1 MYNSHASVSL
11 VDNFPDFSARG
22 FNMDVYNNFFK
33 TSNSIINARASN
45 IAYPEHWGCFSI
57 KCAFGGEEF
66 YQVQNRKYAVTDNNF
81 LVFNEGQHY
90 SSYIF
95 SKSQVESFT
104 LNFTSGFVQEVNNNY
119 LYSDE
124 QLLDNPSGGSRINP
138 EFVEKLYQH
147 DSTVSPIL
155 FKIKEL
161 AKNFNAN
168 KGLITELYYQLME
181 KMLLL
186 HKEVNNEIDHIK
198 ACKPSTR
205 KELYKR
211 LHYAKDYMDSCYATE
226 ITLHELSHIALMNVA
241 YFLRQFNKY
250 FHTTPYQYLMQR
262 RMKVAAEMMRNTRST
277 ITDICAAVGYEDVSS
292 FTKLFKKHY
301 GFSPEKYRA
310 REL

>member
-1 MYNSHASVSL
+1 MYNSYASVSL

-33 TSNSIINARASN
+33 TSNSIINAKASN

-57 KCAFGGEEF
+57 KCAFDGEEF
-66 YQVQNRKYAVTDNNF
+66 YQAQNRKYAVNDNNF

-95 SKSQVESFT
+95 SKNQVESFT
-104 LNFTSGFVQEVNNNY
+104 LNFTSDFVREVSNSC

-124 QLLDNPSGGSRINP
+124 QLLDNPLGGSSTNP
-138 EFVEKLYQH
+138 EFVEKLYRH
-147 DSTVSPIL
+147 NSTVSPIL

-161 AKNFNAN
+161 AKNFNPN
-168 KGLITELYYQLME
+168 KGVITELYYQLME
-181 KMLLL
+181 KLLLL
-186 HKEVNNEIDHIK
+186 HKEINKETDNIK
-198 ACKPSTR
+198 ASKSSTR

-211 LHYAKDYMDSCYATE
+211 LHYAKDYMDSCYASQ
-226 ITLHELSHIALMNVA
+226 ITLNELSHISLMNAA

-250 FHTTPYQYLMQR
+250 FHITPYQYLMHT
-262 RMKVAAEMMRNTRST
+262 RMKAAAGMMHNTRLT
-277 ITDICAAVGYEDVSS
+277 VTDICTAVGYEDVSS

-301 GFSPEKYRA
+301 GFSPEKYRNQV
-310 REL
+310 L